1 MIGIDRKRLKHLKT
15 TQKLNSSLKSFQY
28 SYLIFTVIWER
39 NFPFSIISIN
49 WSQNELFKAFSNIS
63 FFILFPSLFIMHA
76 K

>member
-28 SYLIFTVIWER
+28 SYFIFTVIWER

-49 WSQNELFKAFSNIS
+49 WSQNELFKHSQTSHSS
-63 FFILFPSLFIMHA
+63 FCS
-76 K
+76 